1 MELLPGVEELELY
14 YTDIG
19 QGGFWRDVW
28 EVRTAPA
35 VLPALRR
42 VRIGAGLYYATHHYA
57 IVGNLPTRKIVRLQ
71 YPDSTDSVVAVS
83 EAESAERE
91 LEDLSSGLLKF
102 LRGLAG

>member
-35 VLPALRR
+35 VLPALQR
-42 VRIGAGLYYATHHYA
+42 VRIGAGLHYATHHYA

-102 LRGLAG
+102 LRGLSG